1 MSSELDPQL
10 REDSPLYH
18 DALRIS
24 IKTPSFYRHDVF
36 LVDED
41 DDVEFKGHLAFS
53 YEQLPVKAKRLQ
65 TKRHISSVANGML
78 NNEKGGIILMGVHYN
93 KQIEGFILSRAQ
105 QQRIVLSIVDTFN
118 RLTLPVPKH
127 FYDIAIIK
135 IIDGKE
141 PNEPLMKTL
150 QLPPANR
157 HHTLWTKDPCWC
169 DHQVRDL

>member
-1 MSSELDPQL
+1 MLSDLEPQL

-18 DALRIS
+18 DAFRIS

-78 NNEKGGIILMGVHYN
+78 NNEKGGIILMESTTTN
-93 KQIEGFILSRAQ
+93 
-105 QQRIVLSIVDTFN
+105 VLKVSPFRERNNSTSS
-118 RLTLPVPKH
+118 
-127 FYDIAIIK
+127 
-135 IIDGKE
+135 
-141 PNEPLMKTL
+141 
-150 QLPPANR
+150 
-157 HHTLWTKDPCWC
+157 
-169 DHQVRDL
+169 